1 MSSQSLANE
10 PSSHS
15 ESPTSESEDEQLG
28 PAQVT
33 SKPNRKTT
41 NQFVAWTFRSNIE
54 TDLLSAEAVPVDEK
68 TKLLSEHIR
77 NRISHTQPHNVLCV
91 VAFADMTKAITRL
104 PHQSPSISIPVVWF
118 VQST

>member
-10 PSSHS
+10 PSSQS
-15 ESPTSESEDEQLG
+15 ESQTSESEDEQLGPLVG

-54 TDLLSAEAVPVDEK
+54 TDLLSAETVPVDAK

-77 NRISHTQPHNVLCV
+77 SRISHTQPHNVFCV
-91 VAFADMTKAITRL
+91 VAFADI
-104 PHQSPSISIPVVWF
+104 ISCSACLYLFI
-118 VQST
+118 